1 MFEACKQS
9 SDAHIYIFNDDGLHV
24 CQSKRKMPKSFM
36 SFNCDL
42 NFKYL
47 FHRTVGDFKEKSVV
61 FKNLSII

>member
-47 FHRTVGDFKEKSVV
+47 FIELLGTLK
-61 FKNLSII
+61 KNL